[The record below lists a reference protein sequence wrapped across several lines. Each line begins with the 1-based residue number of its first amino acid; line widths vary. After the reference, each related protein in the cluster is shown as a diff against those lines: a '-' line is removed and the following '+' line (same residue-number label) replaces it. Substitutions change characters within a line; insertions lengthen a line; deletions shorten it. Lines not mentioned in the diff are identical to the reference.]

1 MADRSLPAET
11 FSVREIALSLGIS
24 RDKVLRFVHSGDL
37 CALNVGTGEIRPRW
51 RISRES
57 LDAFLATRATAMRR
71 PTQKRPK
78 SPVRDYFSA

>member
-37 CALNVGTGEIRPRW
+37 SALNVGTGEIRPRW

-57 LDAFLATRATAMRR
+57 LDSFLNSRTTAARQ
-71 PTQKRPK
+71 PTIRRPK
-78 SPVRDYFSA
+78 SHVTDYFEE